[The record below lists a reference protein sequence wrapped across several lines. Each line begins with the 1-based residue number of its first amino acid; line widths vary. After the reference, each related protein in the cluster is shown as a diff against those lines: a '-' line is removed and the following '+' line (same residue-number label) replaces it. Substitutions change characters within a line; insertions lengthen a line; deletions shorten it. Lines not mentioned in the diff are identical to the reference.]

1 IAAVAL
7 LVAAAALV
15 APRPYRKE
23 TRLPAGVLEIHSEIV
38 ADSDLAGHPSG
49 SILRMAPDF
58 HGRAAIVVRSN
69 GVRLRDFTIVG
80 SRDPRGRNNTTGGI
94 LLEEGTMDFRV
105 TDCHLSNIR
114 GNGIWTHSLYTSPR
128 NGRGVLD
135 RNSLFYIGR
144 DALQVGHAFDVHVDN
159 NHGG

>member
-1 IAAVAL
+1 M
-7 LVAAAALV
+7 VAAAALV

-80 SRDPRGRNNTTGGI
+80 NRDTRELRTGLPPYDVPFARFTTGNGVLRLPERNVSPPGRLRQRCHQRRPCIGMAPPPRGSVV
-94 LLEEGTMDFRV
+94 LLIAMT
-105 TDCHLSNIR
+105 CC
-114 GNGIWTHSLYTSPR
+114 
-128 NGRGVLD
+128 
-135 RNSLFYIGR
+135 
-144 DALQVGHAFDVHVDN
+144 
-159 NHGG
+159 

>member
-1 IAAVAL
+1 MAAAVL
-7 LVAAAALV
+7 MVAAAALV

-80 SRDPRGRNNTTGGI
+80 NRDTRELRTGLPPYDVPFARFTTG
-94 LLEEGTMDFRV
+94 
-105 TDCHLSNIR
+105 N
-114 GNGIWTHSLYTSPR
+114 
-128 NGRGVLD
+128 GVLVENASAVAIE
-135 RNSLFYIGR
+135 RLTFREIAGFAVLVTRSE
-144 DALQVGHAFDVHVDN
+144 HVAI
-159 NHGG
+159 HGV